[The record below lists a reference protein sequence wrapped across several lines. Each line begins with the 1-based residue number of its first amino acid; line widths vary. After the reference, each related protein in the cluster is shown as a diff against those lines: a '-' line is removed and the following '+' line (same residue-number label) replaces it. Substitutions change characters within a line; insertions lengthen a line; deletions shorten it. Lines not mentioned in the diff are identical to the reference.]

1 MRLHLE
7 PEETA
12 TMSKTLLIVD
22 DALIIREMV
31 KDAAREAGWEIV
43 GEATD
48 GQVAIDR
55 YRELKPDVCTLDLVM
70 PEYDGLHALRGIRAL
85 DPTAKVV
92 VLSAVDQK
100 NVLKEAIQLGAADF
114 VVKPFDNGILI
125 DTLEKVVLQRASADP
140 QAAR

>member
-1 MRLHLE
+1 
-7 PEETA
+7 
-12 TMSKTLLIVD
+12 MSKTLLIVD